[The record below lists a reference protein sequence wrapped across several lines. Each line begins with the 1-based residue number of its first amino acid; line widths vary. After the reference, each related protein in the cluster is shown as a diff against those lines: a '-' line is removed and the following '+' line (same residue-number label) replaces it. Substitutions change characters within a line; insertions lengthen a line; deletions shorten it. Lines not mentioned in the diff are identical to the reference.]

1 MNNKKILVVTG
12 GKEFDEKEFYDIF
25 SSFGKIEFDK
35 TQKPEAFDLFASDK
49 MREYSAIVFYDMIR
63 QTDDVHKNNFHK
75 IFERGI
81 GCVFLH
87 HSIVSHQDW
96 DEYENILG
104 GRYYEKSYKDE
115 GKIYGPSTYKHD
127 QDFNV
132 IIIDSNHPITK
143 GMQDFP
149 LHDEIYINYKIHKYV
164 VPILKSDNC
173 ESGKYIGWTNVYKKS
188 RVVYLQPGHD
198 HLTFENKNFRT
209 LVKNSIYWVSDES

>member
-25 SSFGKIEFDK
+25 SSFCKIEFDK